1 MHTEISTLDSVSSKN
16 LLLFS
21 FPIFLSLFLSGLY
34 GAIDLWMV
42 GRFALPEDVS
52 AVSIGGN
59 FMNIVL
65 SLFSGLTI
73 GCTVELATM
82 LASGDKEN
90 AGFVAGTSVRLFAI
104 LGLVFS
110 ILLFFLSP
118 LVAKL
123 MHTPEESLSRTI
135 IYLRVSSLGC
145 IPLSLFVLLS
155 GIFKALGNSKIPF
168 IFVGVT
174 SILNVLLNYVFVRFF
189 HIGTLGV
196 ALATLISEC
205 ISVILSYIYIHRKHF
220 PFKFA
225 KEQFEAHKGY
235 TRMLLK
241 MGLPI
246 AFEEIVTEGSFVV
259 VLSFAN
265 TMGLYISAGVGIAGK
280 ILAFVMFIP
289 LTFMQTVSVFS
300 AFSLGSNNFK
310 DAKKSL
316 YLSLINSLIFGLIVF
331 VILEFFPNRL
341 VRLFTRDENVINA
354 AVEFLEVISLECLLL
369 SISHSFLGFFEGIER
384 TFFVLSQGLIA
395 TFCVKIP
402 FAYYFTFVKESA
414 SASLLAAALEF
425 SSITEVVLCVLYY
438 IVFLHRYNSRSKSK
452 KPILKKT

>member
-1 MHTEISTLDSVSSKN
+1 MHTETSTLDSVSFKN
-16 LLLFS
+16 LLRFS
-21 FPIFLSLFLSGLY
+21 FPIFFSLLLSGLY

-42 GRFALPEDVS
+42 GRFALAEDVS
-52 AVSIGGN
+52 AVSIGSN

-73 GCTVELATM
+73 GCTVELATK
-82 LASGDKEN
+82 LASDDKES
-90 AGFVAGTSVRLFAI
+90 AGFIAGTSVRLFAL

-110 ILLFFLSP
+110 LLLFFLSP
-118 LVAKL
+118 LVARL
-123 MHTPEESLSRTI
+123 MHTPDESLSRTI
-135 IYLRVSSLGC
+135 TYLRVSSLGA

-168 IFVGVT
+168 VFVSVT
-174 SILNVLLNYVFVRFF
+174 SVLNVLLNYIFVSVF

-205 ISVILSYIYIHRKHF
+205 ISVVISYLYIHKKHF

-225 KEQFEAHKGY
+225 KEQFESHKGY
-235 TRMLLK
+235 TKRLLK
-241 MGLPI
+241 TGLPI
-246 AFEEIVTEGSFVV
+246 AFEEIITEGSFIV

-300 AFSLGSNNFK
+300 AFSLGQNNFK

-316 YLSLINSLIFGLIVF
+316 YLSLILSLVVGLLVF
-331 VILEFFPNRL
+331 VILEFFPHQI
-341 VRLFTRDENVINA
+341 VRLFSRDQNVIDES
-354 AVEFLEVISLECLLL
+354 VEFLKVISFECLLL
-369 SISHSFLGFFEGIER
+369 SISHSFLGFFEGFER
-384 TFFVLSQGLIA
+384 TLFVLLQGIVA
-395 TFCVKIP
+395 TFAVKIP
-402 FAYYFTFVKESA
+402 FAYYFAFVKES
-414 SASLLAAALEF
+414 SSPSLLALSLEL
-425 SSITEVVLCVLYY
+425 SSVVEVVLCVLYY
-438 IVFLHRYNSRSKSK
+438 AVFVYRYKANLKRGIEENSF
-452 KPILKKT
+452 L